1 MHYWRLERKLWW
13 WQDSSVWKMGD
24 NVVKFYRRLSLQD
37 VRHYH
42 KMQSDVADVLSD
54 KLNGKVVPKKSISWG
69 EQSVSMLD
77 VRVLKL
83 SEMSIFENF
92 NAIFWE
98 DRFQSKI
105 CPDQYTY
112 SCISVVPFVSW
123 TPLSHSS
130 CDPVSEVTKMLTD
143 TLISLWLSLGSNNDI
158 SSVNVRVDW
167 FNSGTL
173 TLVITD
179 VWSSITRLLDTSAT
193 QSPPSA
199 LNHLQDPLSP

>member
-1 MHYWRLERKLWW
+1 
-13 WQDSSVWKMGD
+13 MGD

-92 NAIFWE
+92 NAIF
-98 DRFQSKI
+98 
-105 CPDQYTY
+105 
-112 SCISVVPFVSW
+112 
-123 TPLSHSS
+123 
-130 CDPVSEVTKMLTD
+130 
-143 TLISLWLSLGSNNDI
+143 
-158 SSVNVRVDW
+158 
-167 FNSGTL
+167 
-173 TLVITD
+173 
-179 VWSSITRLLDTSAT
+179 
-193 QSPPSA
+193 
-199 LNHLQDPLSP
+199 